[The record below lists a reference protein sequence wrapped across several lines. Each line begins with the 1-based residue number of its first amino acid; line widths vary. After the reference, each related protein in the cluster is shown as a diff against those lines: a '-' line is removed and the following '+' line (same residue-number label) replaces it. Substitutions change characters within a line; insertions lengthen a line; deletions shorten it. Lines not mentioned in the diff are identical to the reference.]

1 MRVSKKQYE
10 EGLETL
16 SDYLEAQTLWQ
27 QAYSVQVDAHF
38 RLYLNYVEYLKA
50 TGTLSQSSSY

>member
-10 EGLETL
+10 VGLETL

-27 QAYSVQVDAHF
+27 QAYSTQVDTHF
-38 RLYLNYVEYLKA
+38 RLYLSYVEYLKA
-50 TGTLSQSSSY
+50 TGALSPSD